1 MITPAQIPTLL
12 TKYGS
17 LRAIGR
23 AEGLHYTQVHRAY
36 AKAVEAGLLELL
48 PLGRK
53 THASHKT
60 PTLKQ
65 RDKAQRTKKAS
76 HTRYILTCAQN
87 NTLVHEQTW
96 ENIQALARHYDAEIY
111 VSTFL
116 YANRS
121 HWQKNLDKARATKG
135 ERGKDELWF
144 DPKIVPHINN
154 DRVEI
159 AKSLVWCGE
168 LNISPTAARPLSG
181 LEVYTG
187 RKSMIVPHT
196 HVAMQSIATIGGAA
210 KLNYSTGTVTR
221 RNYIQ
226 RKEGFKAEFHHCY
239 GGLLVEVADDG
250 TWFVRQLSADSDG
263 TIQDLD
269 VLAQGGNVTVGNPV
283 EAITFGDVHV
293 ANIDSNVAEATWGK
307 GGMVDQLKPRY
318 QFIHDVLDFFSRSH
332 HTIKD
337 PYKRLA
343 RHVNGVE
350 DVALEVAQVGLFLD
364 TIKRDGCETV
374 VVDSNHDRHLSRW
387 LRENDGRFDAV
398 NAKFWSWLNNAVV
411 DHITE
416 QHEEPANLL
425 EFTLKKLKLTTA
437 KVATFLDTD
446 TSFVICDSKWGGIE
460 TALHGDAGANGARGG
475 IRSFAKMGRR
485 SNIGHSHSAGIDGGC
500 YQTGTK
506 SKLKLEYAH
515 GLSSWSHSDIVTYPN
530 GKRAIIT
537 FFNNQWRAH

>member
-1 MITPAQIPTLL
+1 VITPAQIPTLL